1 MWRGRGEGQTGT
13 TTVLDSVNLLLEVR
27 QHNVTKRAKA
37 KSQKT
42 KMDQIVEVLRDA
54 VLMGEFGS
62 GERLLQEELAE
73 RFNTSSTPIREALRQ
88 LQAEGILE
96 HSPYR
101 GVQVAEVR
109 MDDVREIYMLRAI
122 LESFVTRLAVPYLN
136 NAYLEQLRAMQ
147 AQMREF
153 VATNEVQSLR
163 KTNYE
168 FHLLIYEVAR
178 MPHSLKI
185 IKNLWAQCPW
195 DALYVLPGRAPKSLD
210 EHELILAAIADQD
223 AKLAGQRVQEHIEY
237 AATALANYVNQD

>member
-1 MWRGRGEGQTGT
+1 VQER
-13 TTVLDSVNLLLEVR
+13 D
-27 QHNVTKRAKA
+27 VTKRAKA

-109 MDDVREIYMLRAI
+109 MDDVREIYMLRAV

-147 AQMREF
+147 SQMRAF
-153 VATNEVQSLR
+153 VATNEVQGLR

-178 MPHSLKI
+178 MPHSVKI

-210 EHELILAAIADQD
+210 EHEMILAAIADQD

-237 AATALANYVNQD
+237 AATALANYVDK